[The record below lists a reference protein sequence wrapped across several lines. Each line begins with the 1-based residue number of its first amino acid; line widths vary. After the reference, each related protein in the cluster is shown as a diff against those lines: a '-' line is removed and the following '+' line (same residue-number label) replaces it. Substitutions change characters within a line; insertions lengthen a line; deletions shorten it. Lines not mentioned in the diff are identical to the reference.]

1 MQRTRRNIW
10 WWEWGYCSGPLSNG
24 DSTSRDDHNEKKWMR
39 RRITR
44 RGGRQRSGSAKR
56 VLIRCTWRRSLHWN
70 GRVIGRQSLDQNCLY
85 LQNYYHR
92 SLFWLHFRFDDAG
105 DFCIDHLVDKEVPV
119 DSCQGERTRDAQR
132 SWSPAHGDLDH
143 LGFVNQRYRSSSL
156 HIMTSP
162 WASVPWKNCWPAG
175 EEGCLGVCCCVRQSQ
190 RGCHTREELC
200 TSTKKMSS
208 WDEKN
213 DTWWGKTYR
222 VKKRQKKWQ

>member
-1 MQRTRRNIW
+1 
-10 WWEWGYCSGPLSNG
+10 
-24 DSTSRDDHNEKKWMR
+24 MR

-143 LGFVNQRYRSSSL
+143 LGFVNQRHRSSSL

-162 WASVPWKNCWPAG
+162 WASVPWKNCRPAG
-175 EEGCLGVCCCVRQSQ
+175 EEGCLGVCCCVRQSP
-190 RGCHTREELC
+190 RGCHTQEELC

-208 WDEKN
+208 WDEKMTHDEERLTESKKDKKN
-213 DTWWGKTYR
+213 DNRWKQFPMTR
-222 VKKRQKKWQ
+222 PDKWNGLPLSGLLWSPPASFPS